1 MRPVISAILEKTE
14 EGTQFVFLQKRW
26 KPKASPTYL
35 GVWEIP
41 VGGIDDYEDIHTA
54 LRREVKEE
62 CGLEIVQIRDDF
74 RGEIQRPKAR
84 EAAFVFR
91 PYLCQ
96 QVLETNGGLSWIGF
110 VFRCVV
116 TGTPK
121 MEPTEARDP
130 LWVTIPELKN
140 MILGDPAQFFPLQLP
155 VLQEYC
161 REMLEKE

>member
-14 EGTQFVFLQKRW
+14 GGAQYVFLQRRW

-41 VGGIDDYEDIHTA
+41 AGGIDDYEDVHTA
-54 LRREVKEE
+54 LRREVMEE
-62 CGLEIVQIRDDF
+62 CGLEIVKIRDDY
-74 RGEIQRPKAR
+74 RGETQRPKAG

-110 VFRCVV
+110 VFRCEVA
-116 TGTPK
+116 GTPK
-121 MEPTEARDP
+121 MEPSEARDP
-130 LWVTIPELKN
+130 LWVTVSELEK
-140 MILGDPAQFFPLQLP
+140 MLREDPAQFFPLQLP

-161 REMLEKE
+161 RDVLGS